1 MRTPFIAGNW
11 KMNLSPS
18 EAQKLAADMVSVLRE
33 VEGVD
38 IAIAPTF
45 LALPSVIQTIQ
56 GSNIF
61 ASAQNCH
68 QETSGAYTGEIST
81 AMLRSA
87 GCTYVIIGHSE
98 RRQYFKES
106 NQLIGSKIRAAFAA
120 GLLPIFC
127 IGETLTEREAG
138 QAFDVVKTQIT
149 EALEG
154 IELDKLASITIA
166 YEPVWAIGTG
176 VTATPEQAQEVHAF
190 IRELLK
196 NEYSET
202 VASSIRIQ
210 YGGSVK
216 PHNAAS
222 LLGQKDIDGALV
234 GGASLKSDSFLAI
247 VKAAT
252 V

>member
-11 KMNLSPS
+11 KMNLSPN
-18 EAQKLAADMVSVLRE
+18 EAQQLAADMVSALQE

-81 AMLRSA
+81 EMLRNA

-98 RRQYFKES
+98 RREYFKES

-127 IGETLTEREAG
+127 IGETLAEREAG

-154 IELDKLASITIA
+154 LELDKLASMTIA

-176 VTATPEQAQEVHAF
+176 VTATPDQAQEVHAF
-190 IRELLK
+190 IRDLLK
-196 NEYSET
+196 NQYSET
-202 VASSIRIQ
+202 VANSVRIQ

-216 PHNAAS
+216 PNNAVA
-222 LLGQKDIDGALV
+222 LLSQKDIDGALV

-247 VKAAT
+247 AKAAHN
-252 V
+252 

>member
-11 KMNLSPS
+11 KMNLSPN
-18 EAQKLAADMVSVLRE
+18 EAQQLAADMVSALQD

-81 AMLRSA
+81 EMLRNA

-106 NQLIGSKIRAAFAA
+106 NQLIGSKIRAAFDA

-127 IGETLTEREAG
+127 IGETLEEREAG

-154 IELDKLASITIA
+154 LELDKLASITIA

-176 VTATPEQAQEVHAF
+176 VTATPDQAQEVHAF

-196 NEYSET
+196 NQYSET
-202 VASSIRIQ
+202 VSTSVRIQ

-216 PHNAAS
+216 PNNAVA

-247 VKAAT
+247 AKAACN
-252 V
+252 

>member
-11 KMNLSPS
+11 KMNLSPN
-18 EAQKLAADMVSVLRE
+18 EAQQLAADMVSALQE

-81 AMLRSA
+81 EMLRNA

-98 RRQYFKES
+98 RRQYFKEN

-127 IGETLTEREAG
+127 IGETLAEREAG

-154 IELDKLASITIA
+154 LELDKLASITIA

-176 VTATPEQAQEVHAF
+176 VTATPDQAQEVHAF

-196 NEYSET
+196 NQYSET
-202 VASSIRIQ
+202 VANSVRIQ

-216 PHNAAS
+216 PNNAVA
-222 LLGQKDIDGALV
+222 LLSQKDIDGALV

-247 VKAAT
+247 AKAARN
-252 V
+252 